1 MKQKL
6 ISELLNYQCF
16 NEQEDA
22 DLPVLL
28 KALHDEAVFSR
39 DNLLYHFSASSWIV
53 NHDYTK
59 VLMCFHNI
67 YQSWSWTG
75 GHADGNMNLF
85 DVALSEA
92 KEETGL
98 SSVHAVNP
106 EIYSIEILT
115 VKPHIKR
122 GKFVNAHL
130 HLNVTYLFQADETE
144 ELTVKEDEN
153 SALAWMS
160 LDEAVNRCTE
170 AEMKP
175 IYAKLNEKLKML
187 SQND

>member
-6 ISELLNYQCF
+6 MNELQTYQCF

-28 KALHDEAVFSR
+28 KALNDEAVFLR

-53 NHDYTK
+53 NQDHTK

-85 DVALSEA
+85 EVALKEA

-98 SSVHAVNP
+98 TSVRAVNSD
-106 EIYSIEILT
+106 IYSIEILT

-130 HLNVTYLFQADETE
+130 HLNVTYLFEADEHE
-144 ELTVKEDEN
+144 VLTVKEDEN

-160 LDEAVNRCTE
+160 IDDAIVKCTE
-170 AEMKP
+170 EEMKP
-175 IYAKLNEKLKML
+175 IYLKLNQKLKML
-187 SQND
+187 SHND